1 MRALG
6 FEPKKA
12 EIEKMIADIDTD
24 GNGTIDFSEFLEM
37 MTAKMVRAA
46 ANEANGRLTRCG
58 MQPVAFRMLE
68 AHAFPPH
75 RLPGDALFA
84 HHPSQACNRV
94 G

>member
-37 MTAKMVRAA
+37 MTAKMV
-46 ANEANGRLTRCG
+46 C
-58 MQPVAFRMLE
+58 
-68 AHAFPPH
+68 
-75 RLPGDALFA
+75 LFA
-84 HHPSQACNRV
+84 ALSSVLRAHLDLPICAEREGFQGRNPQGV
-94 G
+94 PPL